1 MTASEKLNKIL
12 FYLNINA
19 KVLSEN
25 LGYKR
30 PQVMYDIQTGKTK
43 NLSSEFINK
52 LTSVYPVFNRL
63 WLLTDEGEM
72 LNDTEDICKSAFPHS
87 QIPEVTESTYVL
99 LLPTSAQGGSL
110 NDFVVSIKG
119 QDCEKVVSPI
129 KDVDLAVQV
138 SGDSMAPEYPNGSRV
153 FIKKI
158 NEQAFIEW
166 GKAYVLDTCNGTVIK
181 LLVPSDK
188 EGYVRCLSINPDPIY
203 APFDVAMKD
212 IFGVYKVLLSMS
224 IK

>member
-1 MTASEKLNKIL
+1 MEDNVKSRTQKFVQYKGLTMKEFEQMCNLSTGYVTSMRKGYGPEKLNNVL
-12 FYLNINA
+12 RSFPDLNR
-19 KVLSEN
+19 E
-25 LGYKR
+25 
-30 PQVMYDIQTGKTK
+30 
-43 NLSSEFINK
+43 
-52 LTSVYPVFNRL
+52 
-63 WLLTDEGEM
+63 WLLFGEGEM
-72 LNDTEDICKSAFPHS
+72 IKNDNTFDGQSHLSGCDDSAIIKSS
-87 QIPEVTESTYVL
+87 LVL

-110 NDFVVSIKG
+110 NDFVVSVKE

-129 KDVDLAVQV
+129 KNVDFAMQV

-188 EGYVRCLSINPDPIY
+188 EGYVRCLSINPDPIF
-203 APFDVAMKD
+203 APFDIALKD
-212 IFGVYKVLLSMS
+212 IFGIYKVLLSMAM
-224 IK
+224 K

>member
-1 MTASEKLNKIL
+1 MEDNVKSRTQKFVQYKGLTMKEFEQMCNLSTGYVTSMRKGYGPEKLNNVL
-12 FYLNINA
+12 RSFPDLNR
-19 KVLSEN
+19 E
-25 LGYKR
+25 
-30 PQVMYDIQTGKTK
+30 
-43 NLSSEFINK
+43 
-52 LTSVYPVFNRL
+52 
-63 WLLTDEGEM
+63 WLLFGEGEM
-72 LNDTEDICKSAFPHS
+72 IKNDNTFDGQSHLSGCDDSAIIKSS
-87 QIPEVTESTYVL
+87 LVL

-110 NDFVVSIKG
+110 NDFVVSVKE

-129 KDVDLAVQV
+129 KNVDFAMQV

-188 EGYVRCLSINPDPIY
+188 EGYVRCLSINPDPIF
-203 APFDVAMKD
+203 APFDIALKD
-212 IFGVYKVLLSMS
+212 IFGIYKVLLSMVM
-224 IK
+224 K

>member
-1 MTASEKLNKIL
+1 MQRFALYMSKKGLNDNQVTKDCNLSQGLIGQARTGKSDLGSRTIDKIL
-12 FYLNINA
+12 SIYQD
-19 KVLSEN
+19 LS
-25 LGYKR
+25 R
-30 PQVMYDIQTGKTK
+30 V
-43 NLSSEFINK
+43 
-52 LTSVYPVFNRL
+52 
-63 WLLTDEGEM
+63 WLLTGEGEM
-72 LNDTEDICKSAFPHS
+72 LNDTEHFCKSASPHS
-87 QIPEVTESTYVL
+87 KIPEVVDSTYVL

-188 EGYVRCLSINPDPIY
+188 EGYVRCLSINPDPIF
-203 APFDVAMKD
+203 APFDIALKD
-212 IFGVYKVLLSMS
+212 IFGIYKVLLSMAM
-224 IK
+224 K

>member
-1 MTASEKLNKIL
+1 MQRFAIYMSKKGLNDNQVTRDCNLSVGLIGQARTGKSDLGSKTIDKILRVYQDLNK
-12 FYLNINA
+12 
-19 KVLSEN
+19 V
-25 LGYKR
+25 
-30 PQVMYDIQTGKTK
+30 
-43 NLSSEFINK
+43 
-52 LTSVYPVFNRL
+52 
-63 WLLTDEGEM
+63 WLLTGEGEM
-72 LNDTEDICKSAFPHS
+72 LNDTESICKSASPQS
-87 QIPEVTESTYVL
+87 QIPEVSDSTYVL

-203 APFDVAMKD
+203 APFDVALAD

>member
-1 MTASEKLNKIL
+1 MEDNVKSRTQKFVQYKRLTMKEFEQMCNLSTGYVTSMRKGYGPEKLNNVL
-12 FYLNINA
+12 RSFPDLNR
-19 KVLSEN
+19 E
-25 LGYKR
+25 
-30 PQVMYDIQTGKTK
+30 
-43 NLSSEFINK
+43 
-52 LTSVYPVFNRL
+52 
-63 WLLTDEGEM
+63 WLLFGEGEM
-72 LNDTEDICKSAFPHS
+72 IKNDNTFDGQSHLSGCDDSAIIKSS
-87 QIPEVTESTYVL
+87 LVL

-110 NDFVVSIKG
+110 NDFVVSVKE

-188 EGYVRCLSINPDPIY
+188 EGYVRCLSINPDPIF
-203 APFDVAMKD
+203 APFDIALKD
-212 IFGVYKVLLSMS
+212 IFGIYKVLLSMAM
-224 IK
+224 K

>member
-1 MTASEKLNKIL
+1 MPMAVNYEFNELLEKVMYLLKIKQKDIANMLEISPSYLTDIKKGNKAVTNDLFEKLREIDSG
-12 FYLNINA
+12 
-19 KVLSEN
+19 LSDDKGERTKFSQ
-25 LGYKR
+25 KR
-30 PQVMYDIQTGKTK
+30 EE
-43 NLSSEFINK
+43 SESA
-52 LTSVYPVFNRL
+52 LVF
-63 WLLTDEGEM
+63 
-72 LNDTEDICKSAFPHS
+72 
-87 QIPEVTESTYVL
+87 

-110 NDFVVSIKG
+110 NDFVVSVK
-119 QDCEKVVSPI
+119 DAECERVVSPI
-129 KDVDLAVQV
+129 KDVDFAMQV

-203 APFDVAMKD
+203 APFDVALAD

>member
-1 MTASEKLNKIL
+1 MEDNVKSRTQKFVQYKGLTMKEFEQMCNLSTGYVTCLRKGYGPEKLNNVL
-12 FYLNINA
+12 RSFPDLNR
-19 KVLSEN
+19 E
-25 LGYKR
+25 
-30 PQVMYDIQTGKTK
+30 
-43 NLSSEFINK
+43 
-52 LTSVYPVFNRL
+52 
-63 WLLTDEGEM
+63 WLLFGEGEM
-72 LNDTEDICKSAFPHS
+72 IKNDNTFDGQSHLSGCDDSAIIKSS
-87 QIPEVTESTYVL
+87 LVL

-110 NDFVVSIKG
+110 NDFVVSVKE

-188 EGYVRCLSINPDPIY
+188 EGYVRCLSINPDPIF
-203 APFDVAMKD
+203 APFDIALKD
-212 IFGVYKVLLSMS
+212 IFGIYKVLLSMAM
-224 IK
+224 K